1 MLDILYR
8 TQAAQ
13 AYDRTLARLH
23 QREDVV
29 EIIEYKT
36 AGCEAEVKVQGG
48 GEGEGVNLLYCAI
61 KSKLWYW

>member
-36 AGCEAEVKVQGG
+36 AGCEAESQSAGGRGG
-48 GEGEGVNLLYCAI
+48 GGNKLTLLCN
-61 KSKLWYW
+61 